1 VGRQLEVECVM
12 EILLIFVGVLVAL
25 GVLSWLGLRIKPG
38 RFPAFPQQTGERG
51 ALPLPKDLPAPVERF
66 YRQVY
71 GETVPV
77 IESLVI
83 SGRARMRIMGITFPA
98 RFRFTHIAG
107 QAYRHYI
114 ETTFY
119 GLPVMKV
126 NEHYLDGTSR
136 LELPFGVEEGPKVD
150 QGANLGLWAETL
162 WLPSIY
168 ITDPRVRWEPVDEET
183 ALLIVPFGEGE
194 QHFVARFDPET
205 GMLRF
210 LASMRYKGTDSEGKT
225 LWINEALQWGDV
237 DGNTTPVVG
246 AATWFDEG
254 TPWAIF
260 TVEDIRTNVDVEEY
274 IRAKG
279 P

>member
-1 VGRQLEVECVM
+1 M
-12 EILLIFVGVLVAL
+12 KILLILLGVLVAL
-25 GVLSWLGLRIKPG
+25 VLLGWLGLRIKP
-38 RFPAFPQQTGERG
+38 RRLPAFPQQTEEQGT
-51 ALPLPKDLPAPVERF
+51 LPLPEGLPAPVERF

-77 IESLVI
+77 IESLVVT
-83 SGRARMRIMGITFPA
+83 GRARMRIMGITFPA

-107 QAYRHYI
+107 QDYRHYI
-114 ETTFY
+114 ETTFF

-168 ITDPRVRWEPVDEET
+168 ITDPRVRWEPIDEET
-183 ALLIVPFGEGE
+183 ALLTVPFGENW
-194 QHFVARFDPET
+194 QRFVARFDPES
-205 GMLRF
+205 GMLHF
-210 LASMRYKGTDSEGKT
+210 LESMRYKGTDSESKT
-225 LWINEALQWGDV
+225 LWINEALQWGTV
-237 DGNTTPVVG
+237 DGNTTPVVS

-254 TPWAIF
+254 TPWAVF
-260 TVEDIRTNVDVEEY
+260 TVEEIRYNVDVEEY

>member
-1 VGRQLEVECVM
+1 MR
-12 EILLIFVGVLVAL
+12 ILLILGGTLVGLILL
-25 GVLSWLGLRIKPG
+25 GWLGLRIKPAPL
-38 RFPAFPQQTGERG
+38 PAFPQQTGIPETM
-51 ALPLPKDLPAPVERF
+51 PLPEDLPAPVARF

-71 GETVPV
+71 GESVPV
-77 IESLVI
+77 IESLVV
-83 SGRARMRIMGITFPA
+83 SGRAKMRIMGVTFPA

-114 ETTFY
+114 ETTIF
-119 GLPVMKV
+119 GLPLMKV
-126 NEHYLDGTSR
+126 NERYLDGTSR

-162 WLPSIY
+162 WQPSIF
-168 ITDPRVRWEPVDEET
+168 ITDPRVRWQPIDEET
-183 ALLIVPFGEGE
+183 ALLIVPFDEDE
-194 QHFVARFDPET
+194 QQFVARFDPET

-210 LASMRYKGTDSEGKT
+210 LESMRYKGSDSEVKT
-225 LWINEALQWGDV
+225 LWINEALEWGSV
-237 DGNTTPVVG
+237 GGNTVPVDS

-254 TPWAIF
+254 TPWAVF
-260 TVEDIRTNVDVEEY
+260 TVEDIRYNVDVENY

>member
-1 VGRQLEVECVM
+1 M
-12 EILLIFVGVLVAL
+12 KILLILLGVLVAL
-25 GVLSWLGLRIKPG
+25 VLLGWLGLRIKP
-38 RFPAFPQQTGERG
+38 RPLPAFPQESGKLGTT
-51 ALPLPKDLPAPVERF
+51 PLPGDLPAPVERF

-71 GETVPV
+71 GENIPM
-77 IESLVI
+77 IESLVA
-83 SGRARMRIMGITFPA
+83 SGRAKMRIMGITFPA

-107 QAYRHYI
+107 QDYRHYI
-114 ETTFY
+114 ETTFF
-119 GLPVMKV
+119 GLPLMKV

-168 ITDPRVRWEPVDEET
+168 ITDPRVRWEPIDEET

-194 QHFVARFDPET
+194 QRFVARFDPET

-210 LASMRYKGTDSEGKT
+210 LESMRYKGTDSESKT
-225 LWINEALQWGDV
+225 LWINEALEWGTV
-237 DGNTTPVVG
+237 DGNTTPVVS

-254 TPWAIF
+254 TPWAVF
-260 TVEDIRTNVDVEEY
+260 TVEDIRTNVDVEDY